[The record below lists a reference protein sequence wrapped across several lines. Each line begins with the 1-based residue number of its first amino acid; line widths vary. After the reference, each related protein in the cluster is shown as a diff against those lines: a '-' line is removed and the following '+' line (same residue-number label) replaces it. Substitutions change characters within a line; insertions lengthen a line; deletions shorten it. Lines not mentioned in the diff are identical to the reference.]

1 MSNKVFDLFRE
12 MKYRRMV
19 EYRQIRGIL
28 DEGASVGE
36 RVIAA
41 VVAVDSNWGIGRGG
55 GLLVHLP
62 DELKHFKEITFGN
75 IVVMGRR
82 TFESLPGGALTGRI
96 NVVLSRSM
104 SEDEVKIK
112 DEVKVKGLDSGTSPR
127 MTQPMSSCAESQ
139 DPDLIIERDF
149 SEMIANLKELQIE
162 TGKDIFFIGGGSI
175 YRECLPYIDRAY
187 VTKINEEF
195 DADTF
200 FPNLDAADEFKL
212 SSESEWISE
221 GYHKYRYCVYERR

>member
-1 MSNKVFDLFRE
+1 

-28 DEGASVGE
+28 DEGISVGE
-36 RVIAA
+36 RMIAA
-41 VVAVDSNWGIGRGG
+41 VVAVDSNWGIGLGG
-55 GLLVHLP
+55 RLLVHLP

-75 IVVMGRR
+75 IVVMGRK
-82 TFESLPGGALTGRI
+82 TFESLPGGALAGRI

-104 SEDEVKIK
+104 REDEVKIK
-112 DEVKVKGLDSGTSPR
+112 DEVKVKGLDSGTPPR
-127 MTQPMSSCAESQ
+127 MTV
-139 DPDLIIERDF
+139 ERDF
-149 SEMIANLKELQIE
+149 SEMISNLTKLQIE

-175 YRECLPYIDRAY
+175 YQECLPYIGRAY
-187 VTKINEEF
+187 VTKIDEEF

-200 FPNLDAADEFKL
+200 FPNLDTADEFKL
-212 SSESEWISE
+212 SSEAEWISE